1 MAEKEFRFPDEIEA
15 GADSDEKLVVEV
27 DSEGDIELEVVDDT
41 PEQDRGRKP
50 LEREPE
56 EVTDEE
62 VAQYSDKVQRR
73 IKELSHARH
82 DERRA
87 KEAAEREKA
96 EALRVAQALL
106 EENKKLRSGLVT
118 NQTANAEL
126 LKISVERE
134 LEAARRAYKE
144 AQESMDSDEILKA
157 QEALTDAKIRHQQ
170 ILSSAAVRQREEP
183 EALQT
188 DARQVYTEPTPQ
200 AVQPD
205 PKAQAWQ
212 RANPWFGQ
220 DDEMTAFALGVHRK
234 LVNEGMDPRSDTY
247 YERLNAR
254 LRQVYPESF
263 GEKRAD
269 RKPQPVVAPATRST
283 GPRKIRLSKTQEAL
297 ARRLGVPLEEYARQ
311 LIKSESTNV

>member
-1 MAEKEFRFPDEIEA
+1 MAEKEYRFPDEVA
-15 GADSDEKLVVEV
+15 VDADEKLVVEV

-41 PEQDRGRKP
+41 PEPDRGRKP

-62 VAQYSDKVQRR
+62 VAQYSEKVQRR

-106 EENKKLRSGLVT
+106 EENKKLRSGLET

-144 AQESMDSDEILKA
+144 AQESMDPEQILAA
-157 QEALTDAKIRHQQ
+157 QEALTDAKIRYQQ
-170 ILSSAAVRQREEP
+170 VSTARPREPEP
-183 EALQT
+183 EALQ
-188 DARQVYTEPTPQ
+188 AQERQVYTEATPQ

-212 RANPWFGQ
+212 RANQWFGQ

-234 LVNEGMDPRSDTY
+234 LVNEGMDPRSDAY

-254 LRQVYPESF
+254 IRQVYPEQF

-269 RKPQPVVAPATRST
+269 KKPSSVVAPATRST
-283 GPRKIRLSKTQEAL
+283 GPRKVRLSKTQEAL

-311 LIKSESTNV
+311 LVKSESTNV

>member
-1 MAEKEFRFPDEIEA
+1 MAEKGYQFPDEVEDKDDDKVEIEI
-15 GADSDEKLVVEV
+15 E
-27 DSEGDIELEVVDDT
+27 SEGDIELEVVDDT
-41 PEQDRGRKP
+41 PDQDRGRKP
-50 LEREPE
+50 LEKDPE

-62 VAQYSDKVQRR
+62 VAQYSDKVQKR

-106 EENKKLRSGLVT
+106 EENKKLRSGLASG
-118 NQTANAEL
+118 QTAQVEL
-126 LKISVERE
+126 MKANVEKE
-134 LEAARRAYKE
+134 LGEARRAYKE
-144 AQESMDSDEILKA
+144 AQESMDPDEILKA
-157 QEALTDAKIRHQQ
+157 QENLTDVKIRHQQ
-170 ILSSAAVRQREEP
+170 LMVAAQVRQRDD
-183 EALQT
+183 EALQ
-188 DARQVYTEPTPQ
+188 AQERQVYTEATPQ

-205 PKAQAWQ
+205 QRAQAWQ

-234 LVNEGMDPRSDTY
+234 LVNAGTDPRSDEY

-254 LRQVYPESF
+254 LRQVYPDQF

-269 RKPQPVVAPATRST
+269 RRPATVVAPATRST
-283 GPRKIRLSKTQEAL
+283 GPKKVRLTKTQEAL
-297 ARRLGVPLEEYARQ
+297 AKRLGVPLEEYARQ
-311 LIKSESTNV
+311 LIKESSNV